1 MDFVKAFDMG
11 MVINV
16 LEIKPVFQCKQIL
29 WSKALNEQL
38 ADNYENGDDTLS
50 LFILDSM
57 GSFFTADW
65 GSVSRE

>member
-11 MVINV
+11 LVINV

-29 WSKALNEQL
+29 WSKLLNEQL
-38 ADNYENGDDTLS
+38 ADSYEKGDDTLS
-50 LFILDSM
+50 LFILDSL

-65 GSVSRE
+65 GIISKE